1 MNPTYGPGDAEF
13 LPGLLIVNRRAAPPI
28 EEQPHMELV
37 QWRVLMSGNGDIHL
51 IGFLLERPT
60 IRLTSAVL
68 SLWKREAITSSDRRY
83 KLVGPPSE
91 DEYARALIEMRA
103 IELMPP
109 WRDVTDF
116 YWARQEGTDLS
127 HSAQDSDSSFPGAP
141 DE

>member
-13 LPGLLIVNRRAAPPI
+13 LPGLFIVNRRAAPPV

-37 QWRVLMSGNGDIHL
+37 QWRVFMRSNGDIHL

-60 IRLTSAVL
+60 IRMTTAVV
-68 SLWKREAITSSDRRY
+68 SFWKREAITSTGRRY
-83 KLVGPPSE
+83 TLIGAPAE
-91 DEYARALIEMRA
+91 DEHARALIEIRA
-103 IELMPP
+103 IELMPA

-116 YWARQEGTDLS
+116 YWPQKEGAGSRHGVQGTD
-127 HSAQDSDSSFPGAP
+127 APCPGAP

>member
-1 MNPTYGPGDAEF
+1 MNPIYRPGDAEF

-28 EEQPHMELV
+28 EQQPHMELV
-37 QWRVLMSGNGDIHL
+37 QWRVLMSGDGDIHL

-68 SLWKREAITSSDRRY
+68 SLCMREAITSSGRRY
-83 KLVGPPSE
+83 KLVGAPSE
-91 DEYARALIEMRA
+91 DEHARALIEMRA

-116 YWARQEGTDLS
+116 YWARQEGTDPS
-127 HSAQDSDSSFPGAP
+127 HSGRDPDSPLPGES